1 MPPFDPAMMGMAM
14 PMPGADYA
22 PPAGGFEPDWG
33 TPAPANSTVR
43 PLQGELGPQG
53 PEGVYPPPADL
64 AYAHPVDMH
73 PHGDPAMAQFA
84 DPSSTASGPP
94 SPQGEGIYGMG
105 VPPMTPPGPQMP
117 PFNPGPVPGGMPVS
131 PEGVG

>member
-1 MPPFDPAMMGMAM
+1 MPPFDPAMMGMAMPMPGADYAPPQDFDPTMM

-33 TPAPANSTVR
+33 TPAPADSTVR

-73 PHGDPAMAQFA
+73 PHGDPAMAQFG
-84 DPSSTASGPP
+84 D
-94 SPQGEGIYGMG
+94 
-105 VPPMTPPGPQMP
+105 PPMTPPGPQMP

-131 PEGVG
+131 PERVG

>member
-1 MPPFDPAMMGMAM
+1 MPPFDPAMMGLP

-33 TPAPANSTVR
+33 TPAPADSTVR

-73 PHGDPAMAQFA
+73 PHGDPAMAQFG
-84 DPSSTASGPP
+84 DPTMPP
-94 SPQGEGIYGMG
+94 I
-105 VPPMTPPGPQMP
+105 PPMTPPGPQMP